1 MVMAFILLTVLE
13 EFIKK
18 HGFTILLVV
27 FGLSIIFYEGG
38 LLNYIKI
45 KIELARITKKTEA
58 IEKENRALT
67 QEIEKLRKD
76 EHYLEEVVRMKYGL
90 VREGEKLY
98 RIER

>member
-1 MVMAFILLTVLE
+1 MAFILLSVFE

-27 FGLSIIFYEGG
+27 MALSIIFYEGG
-38 LLNYIKI
+38 LLNYIKM
-45 KIELARITKKTEA
+45 KIELARIVKKTEA
-58 IEKENRALT
+58 IERENKTLSE
-67 QEIEKLRKD
+67 EIERLRKD
-76 EHYLEEVVRMKYGL
+76 ENYLEEVVRKKYGL